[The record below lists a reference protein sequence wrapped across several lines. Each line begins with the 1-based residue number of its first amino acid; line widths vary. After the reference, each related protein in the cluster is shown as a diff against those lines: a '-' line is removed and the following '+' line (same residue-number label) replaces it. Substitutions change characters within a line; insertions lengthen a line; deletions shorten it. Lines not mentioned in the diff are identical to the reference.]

1 MMIKKA
7 LLYSMLG
14 SLGLAIGLQGC
25 GQSEEPNQTNPNG
38 TISEASKSEEGLF
51 LVIKQTAKDPDAFII
66 VEKHPSSTGT
76 RAILKDMEGNERILT
91 EEELKKLAEA
101 EAAKVEDGTSNLT
114 QTPAASSPGLSLGET
129 ILAGAAG
136 ALIGGMIA
144 NKLAGNSNYQ
154 QHQYQQQTQTSAYQ
168 QTQRDFNRNTSGNTS
183 APKTGIFSDNK
194 NNPNTGG
201 NTSAPKTGIF
211 SNNKNNGS
219 SSGFSFENIRKK
231 KRF

>member
-1 MMIKKA
+1 MINKA
-7 LLYSMLG
+7 LFYSMLG
-14 SLGLAIGLQGC
+14 GLGLTLALQGC
-25 GQSEEPNQTNPNG
+25 GPSEQPAESNPNG
-38 TISEASKSEEGLF
+38 TISEAAKSEEGLF

-76 RAILKDMEGNERILT
+76 RALLTDMDGNERMLT
-91 EEELKKLAEA
+91 EEELKKMAEA

-154 QHQYQQQTQTSAYQ
+154 QHQQQQQTQTSSYQ
-168 QTQRDFNRNTSGNTS
+168 QNQRDVNRNTSTS
-183 APKTGIFSDNK
+183 KSSIFSDVNK
-194 NNPNTGG
+194 NNR
-201 NTSAPKTGIF
+201 S
-211 SNNKNNGS
+211 SSGS
-219 SSGFSFENIRKK
+219 SSGSLFNNFNKKK
-231 KRF
+231 KRR